1 MRDMK
6 TTKVLLLLASL
17 GLLAGAG
24 FIYSGIYNVASDEPH
39 WKLTFKL
46 IEALRERSIAEH
58 ARNILPPPLDD
69 PKLISGGAAHYSAM
83 CTGCHL
89 APGMKNTEIR
99 AGLYPTPPNFSE
111 DRYLNSNSAQQFWII
126 KHGIKMTA
134 MPAWGATHDDE
145 SIWGLVAFLKKL
157 PGMSPEEYAV
167 LTGGGHMHS
176 DNRGT
181 ESPSVTPL
189 DAPGTPPHSHG
200 GH

>member
-1 MRDMK
+1 MWNMR
-6 TTKVLLLLASL
+6 TTKTLLLLASF
-17 GLLAGAG
+17 GLLAGVG

-58 ARNILPPPLDD
+58 ARDISPPPLDD

-99 AGLYPTPPNFSE
+99 AGLYPEPPNFSE
-111 DRYLNSNSAQQFWII
+111 DKHVNFNSAQQFWVI
-126 KHGIKMTA
+126 KHGIKMTS
-134 MPAWGATHDDE
+134 MPAWGVTHDDE
-145 SIWGLVAFLKKL
+145 SIWGLVAFMKKL
-157 PGMSPEEYAV
+157 PGMSPAEYAV
-167 LTGGGHMHS
+167 LTGSAHLHS
-176 DNRGT
+176 DHHGT
-181 ESPSVTPL
+181 ESQSVKHM

-200 GH
+200 EH